1 MRFSGKLMPPVTNY
15 TGKTVISVELEE
27 DFREA
32 WESLK
37 NCEKVGIDIKQYRPK
52 RSLDAN
58 AYYWT
63 LVGKLSKVIDRSS
76 ASVHNYM
83 LSHYGVPE
91 TIDDRLVYLSLPDT
105 ESAQK
110 KAEEAETFHIR
121 PTSQV
126 ISGKDGKMYRTY
138 MLIRGSS
145 SYNSEEMAR
154 LIEGMIQECREVGIP
169 DYEIMTP
176 DEARIL
182 KERYGVTWEK

>member
-1 MRFSGKLMPPVTNY
+1 M
-15 TGKTVISVELEE
+15 
-27 DFREA
+27 
-32 WESLK
+32 
-37 NCEKVGIDIKQYRPK
+37 
-52 RSLDAN
+52 
-58 AYYWT
+58 
-63 LVGKLSKVIDRSS
+63 IDRSS